1 MFLGSWSKKSSPK
14 QVNELNYMFVT
25 YIQKI
30 CAIVFRLGKY
40 ILNKRKDKKN
50 YTEYNLKSYMIKNL
64 KTESMILGNSLVKER
79 TEKSKYNNAAR

>member
-1 MFLGSWSKKSSPK
+1 MFLGSWSEESSPK

-30 CAIVFRLGKY
+30 CGIVFRLAKY
-40 ILNKRKDKKN
+40 ILNNRKDKKN

-64 KTESMILGNSLVKER
+64 K
-79 TEKSKYNNAAR
+79 Y